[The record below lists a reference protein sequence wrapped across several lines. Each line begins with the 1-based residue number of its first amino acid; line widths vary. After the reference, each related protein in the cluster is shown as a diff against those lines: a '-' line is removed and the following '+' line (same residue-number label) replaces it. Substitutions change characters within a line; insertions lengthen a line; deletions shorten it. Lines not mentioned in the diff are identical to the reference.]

1 MAPRNITP
9 KDTVVTVSS
18 TFDKSSNKKNL
29 LDGNEETCWS
39 SQQGLPQSISLKVSK
54 LTPITHIA
62 LTFQGGFSGTTCSV
76 YLASDRPG
84 KASEGVDL
92 GLIFGGKI
100 YPKDSNGL
108 APSSLPIPEALP
120 DTFHEN
126 GIHID
131 SETNQTTAEKDWIKE
146 VKLEFEKSADPWGRI
161 VVYGVELLSDY
172 TGEF

>member
-1 MAPRNITP
+1 LVLYRHSGKSSREHLLLLLLNFPQLQL
-9 KDTVVTVSS
+9 KSS
-18 TFDKSSNKKNL
+18 T
-29 LDGNEETCWS
+29 
-39 SQQGLPQSISLKVSK
+39 P
-54 LTPITHIA
+54 
-62 LTFQGGFSGTTCSV
+62 
-76 YLASDRPG
+76 
-84 KASEGVDL
+84 
-92 GLIFGGKI
+92 
-100 YPKDSNGL
+100 L

>member
-1 MAPRNITP
+1 MVSHRYSGKSSRKHLLLLVINFPQLQL
-9 KDTVVTVSS
+9 KSS
-18 TFDKSSNKKNL
+18 T
-29 LDGNEETCWS
+29 
-39 SQQGLPQSISLKVSK
+39 P
-54 LTPITHIA
+54 
-62 LTFQGGFSGTTCSV
+62 
-76 YLASDRPG
+76 
-84 KASEGVDL
+84 
-92 GLIFGGKI
+92 
-100 YPKDSNGL
+100 L